1 MIREF
6 RTVEKRAI
14 SPDFFIMWA
23 YELRTIRQFPREEIQ
38 GKLKVKQEP
47 LSVFEVTYKEVRS
60 KIHSCLIAAQRGGLK
75 CCNVCV
81 DEELTEEIIKHLNFI
96 GYTVV
101 AGTPVDGNVKILIN
115 W

>member
-6 RTVEKRAI
+6 RTVEKRAK
-14 SPDFFIMWA
+14 STDFFVMWA
-23 YELRTIRQFPREEIQ
+23 YELRTIRPIQTEEVK
-38 GKLKVKQEP
+38 GKLRIKEEP
-47 LSVFEVTYKEVRS
+47 LSVFEITYKEVVT
-60 KIHSCLIAAQRGGLK
+60 KIHQSLVAAQRGGLNG
-75 CCNVCV
+75 CTVIV
-81 DEELTEEIIKHLNFI
+81 DEELTDEIIKHLNYI